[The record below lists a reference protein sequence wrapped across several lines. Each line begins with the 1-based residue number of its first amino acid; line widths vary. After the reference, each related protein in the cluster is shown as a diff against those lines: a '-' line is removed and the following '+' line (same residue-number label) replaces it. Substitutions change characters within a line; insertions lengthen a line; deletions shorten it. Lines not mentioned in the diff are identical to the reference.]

1 MSAIDASIAMRAR
14 GVQLDNPM
22 DVMGKAMSL
31 RDMAGR
37 QQLQQM
43 QIDQSQRA
51 MEQER
56 TLGELYRNNVNPD
69 GTVNRQGVLGAAAER
84 GLGARIP
91 GIQKQFAEADKAS
104 ADVNETRAKT
114 TKTELDVA
122 LERTRASAGVLQ
134 SLLVNPN
141 TTHQDVINAMAG
153 MVQNGLISAEQ
164 GQQAIRELPGDPVRL
179 RQHLMQ
185 KGIEVMSAKD
195 RLEALTPKLT
205 EVDSGKVK
213 SFVDT
218 NPLTNPGGPKP
229 IQKVTTPGEDLSAS
243 TQIRGQNVSAE
254 TQRRGQ
260 NMSDARAREANA
272 LTREANQNVYD
283 PERGVLVNRATGLA
297 RPAATIDGTPIGR
310 KPKDMTDAQSKALL
324 FGARMKASNEIL
336 DKLAEKGT
344 NMPSVI
350 KLAADRVPLI
360 GDATGAIANTV
371 VASKAQQQVEQAQRD
386 FINAV
391 LRRESGAVISDS
403 EFLNARKQYF
413 PSVGDT
419 PEVIA
424 QKRQNRREAERLILA
439 EVPIARQYEINPM
452 GVPPAQ
458 DFSLPPDI
466 ADIIKKHGGK

>member
-1 MSAIDASIAMRAR
+1 MPIDASIALQTR

-22 DVMGKAMSL
+22 DVMGKALTL
-31 RDMAGR
+31 RDLTNR
-37 QQLQQM
+37 QQVQQM
-43 QIDQSQRA
+43 EMEKAQRDRDQ
-51 MEQER
+51 EQ
-56 TLGELYRNNVNPD
+56 TLSELYRTNTNPD
-69 GTVNRQGVLGAAAER
+69 GTLNRQGLFGAAAQR

-91 GIQKQFAEADKAS
+91 AMQEQFAKADKAT
-104 ADVNETRAKT
+104 ADVGHVKAQTGKIEFDT
-114 TKTELDVA
+114 A

-141 TTHQDVINAMAG
+141 TSHQDVINAMAG
-153 MVQNGLISAEQ
+153 LVQRGYITPEQ
-164 GQQAIRELPGDPVRL
+164 GQQAVSELPGDPARL
-179 RQHLMQ
+179 RQYLMQ
-185 KGIEVMSAKD
+185 KGLEVMSAKE

-218 NPLTNPGGPKP
+218 NTLTNPGGPKP
-229 IQKVTTPGEDLSAS
+229 VQKVTTPGEDLSAF
-243 TQIRGQNVSAE
+243 

-260 NMSDARAREANA
+260 DVSAATARRGQNMTDARAREANN
-272 LTREANQNVYD
+272 LTREANATVYD
-283 PERGVLVNRATGLA
+283 AERGVLVNKGTGLA
-297 RPAATIDGTPIGR
+297 RPAAMLDGKPLGQ

-324 FGARMKASNEIL
+324 FGARMKAANAAL
-336 DKLAEKGT
+336 DKLAAGGT

-350 KLAADRVPLI
+350 KLAADNIPLV
-360 GDATGAIANTV
+360 GGAAGAVANTV

-391 LRRESGAVISDS
+391 LRRESGAVISEP
-403 EFLNARKQYF
+403 EFINARKQYF
-413 PSVGDT
+413 PSVGDS

-439 EVPIARQYEINPM
+439 EVPLARQGEVNPT
-452 GVPPAQ
+452 GVPEAQ

-466 ADIIKKHGGK
+466 ASIIKKHGGK